1 MYITINSASAFM
13 DEFARMGRGE
23 QFSYEALEALFDF
36 YDELEDF
43 ELDVIAICCEWT
55 EYENEEEALGACGAE
70 DLVELQDGH
79 FILELENGRLLV
91 QD

>member
-1 MYITINSASAFM
+1 MYITINSASGFM
-13 DEFARMGRGE
+13 DEFHRMGRGD
-23 QFSYEALEALFDF
+23 QFSYEALESLFYF

-55 EYENEEEALGACGAE
+55 EYENEGEALRVCGAE
-70 DLVELQDGH
+70 DIDELKNNH
-79 FILELENGRLLV
+79 FILELENGRMLV